1 VVRVLIGIGWL
12 KIYRELGDKAIWI
25 QSTPEQKVI
34 LMTLLM
40 AVNYEEN
47 EWVWKG
53 KKFKVAPG
61 QMITSLDSIQ
71 KKSGKGITVQNVRT
85 ALVRFEKLGFL
96 TSESTNEGRLI
107 TIVNWSLY
115 QSNEFELTNDS
126 TNPSQTTNKELTPI
140 KERKKEKKEIKEK
153 YGNFSNVLLK
163 NEEYEKLVIKLGESV
178 TKKQIESLDMYIES
192 KGAKYKSHYAT
203 ILNWINKDSDKN
215 PNASKNQKITIDA

>member
-1 VVRVLIGIGWL
+1 MRVLIGIGWL

>member
-1 VVRVLIGIGWL
+1 MRVLIGIGWL

-163 NEEYEKLVIKLGESV
+163 NEEYEKLVIKYGESV